1 MNIKYVIRLKKGI
14 DYMLK
19 RLFTTNSITAVA
31 VTLLIIGLCF
41 LPTGFQSSTYA
52 GSVRAAVKIIETDNS
67 NLYNTGII
75 QQGEQKCQVRIL
87 DGPFKGMTAQGT
99 NNLMGKLEMDK
110 IFEAGDKALAVVD
123 YDGNNITFVT
133 LIDHYRI
140 NLELILFGGFVLLI
154 VAFAGWTGAKAILSF
169 ILSVVVIWK
178 VLIPTLLKGWS
189 PIWISLFI
197 VAFLTIFIISLI
209 GGFNKKSLA
218 AIAGSLS
225 GTILSCFL
233 AILFGHFFKIHGA
246 VMAFSESLLY
256 SGYANLNLTDIFIAA
271 TFIASSGAL
280 MDVAVD
286 IAVAVYEL
294 VQKNPNMSAKEAI
307 HSGFNIGKAVMG
319 TMTTTLLLAY
329 SGGYI
334 GLLMVF
340 MAQGTP
346 IINILN
352 LKYVA
357 AEIFHT
363 LVGSFGLVAVAPFT
377 AIISGIMFT
386 RPDSS
391 KALQESEK

>member
-1 MNIKYVIRLKKGI
+1 MLGKIFTINRL
-14 DYMLK
+14 
-19 RLFTTNSITAVA
+19 TALTV
-31 VTLLIIGLCF
+31 VLLIIGLCF
-41 LPTGFQSSTYA
+41 LPTGFQSNIYN
-52 GSVRAAVKIIETDNS
+52 GSVRAVVKIIETDNS

-75 QQGEQKCQVRIL
+75 QQGEQKCQVTVM
-87 DGPFKGMTAQGT
+87 DGQFKGKTAQGI
-99 NNLMGKLEMDK
+99 NNLVGKLELDK
-110 IFEAGDKALAVVD
+110 IFVPGDKALAVID
-123 YDGNNITFVT
+123 FDGDNIKFVT

-140 NLELILFGGFVLLI
+140 NIELILFAGFVLLL

-169 ILSVVVIWK
+169 ILSIVVIWK

-189 PIWISLFI
+189 PIWISLFL
-197 VAFLTIFIISLI
+197 VAFLTIFIILMV

-218 AIAGSLS
+218 AVAGSLS
-225 GTILSCFL
+225 GTILSCVL
-233 AILFGHFFKIHGA
+233 AVIFGHLFKIHGA

-256 SGYANLNLTDIFIAA
+256 SGYANLNLTDIFISA
-271 TFIASSGAL
+271 TFIASAGAL

-286 IAVAVYEL
+286 IAAAVHEL
-294 VQKNPNMSAKEAI
+294 VEKNPRMPAAEAI
-307 HSGFNIGKAVMG
+307 RSGFNIGKVVMG

-329 SGGYI
+329 SGGFI

-363 LVGSFGLVAVAPFT
+363 LVGSFGLVAVAPLT
-377 AIISGIMFT
+377 AIISGLMFT
-386 RPDSS
+386 GHKTPISDQSIEYDSEEEQ
-391 KALQESEK
+391 AI

>member
-1 MNIKYVIRLKKGI
+1 MINKIFNANR
-14 DYMLK
+14 
-19 RLFTTNSITAVA
+19 ITAAA
-31 VTLLIIGLCF
+31 VILLIIGLCF
-41 LPTGFQSSTYA
+41 LPTGFPSIQYN
-52 GSVRAAVKIIETDNS
+52 GSERAVVKIVETDNS
-67 NLYNTGII
+67 NMYNTGII
-75 QQGEQKCQVRIL
+75 QQGEQKCKVTVL
-87 DGPFKGMTAQGT
+87 DGKFKGKTAQGT
-99 NNLMGKLEMDK
+99 NNLVGKLELDK
-110 IFEAGDKALAVVD
+110 VFVPGDEALAVID
-123 YDGNNITFVT
+123 FEGDTIKFVT

-140 NLELILFGGFVLLI
+140 NLELILFAGFVLLL
-154 VAFAGWTGAKAILSF
+154 VVFAGWTGAKAILSF
-169 ILSVVVIWK
+169 ILSIVVIWK
-178 VLIPTLLKGWS
+178 VLVPALLKGWN
-189 PIWISLFI
+189 PIWISMFI
-197 VAFLTIFIISLI
+197 VAFLTIFIISMVS
-209 GGFNKKSLA
+209 GFNKKSLA
-218 AIAGSLS
+218 AIAGSLC

-233 AILFGHFFKIHGA
+233 AVIFGHLFKIHGA

-271 TFIASSGAL
+271 TFIASAGAL

-286 IAVAVYEL
+286 IAAAVAEL
-294 VQKNPNMSAKEAI
+294 VEKNPEMPASEAI
-307 HSGFNIGKAVMG
+307 KSGFNIGKVVMG

-377 AIISGIMFT
+377 AIISGILFT
-386 RPDSS
+386 KS
-391 KALQESEK
+391 KDEKAEQSQKMLSEE

>member
-1 MNIKYVIRLKKGI
+1 MIKKIFNPNRIIVLVVI
-14 DYMLK
+14 
-19 RLFTTNSITAVA
+19 S
-31 VTLLIIGLCF
+31 LIAGLCF
-41 LPTGFQSSTYA
+41 LPTGFQSTIYQ
-52 GSVRAAVKIIETDNS
+52 GSIRTVVRIIETDNS

-75 QQGEQKCQVRIL
+75 QQGEQKCLVSVL
-87 DGPFKGMTAQGT
+87 DGQFKGRTAQGT
-99 NNLMGKLEMDK
+99 NNLVGKLELDK
-110 IFEAGDKALAVVD
+110 IFVPGDKVLAVID
-123 YDGNNITFVT
+123 FEGDDITFVT

-140 NLELILFGGFVLLI
+140 NLELLLFGGFALLLVI
-154 VAFAGWTGAKAILSF
+154 FAGWTGAKAILSF
-169 ILSVVVIWK
+169 VLSVVVIWK
-178 VLIPTLLKGWS
+178 VLVPNLLKGWS

-197 VAFLTIFIISLI
+197 VAFLTIFIILMV
-209 GGFNKKSLA
+209 GGVNKKSLA

-225 GTILSCFL
+225 GTILSCLL
-233 AILFGHFFKIHGA
+233 AVIFGHLFKIHGA

-256 SGYANLNLTDIFIAA
+256 AGYANLSLTDIFISA

-286 IAVAVYEL
+286 IAAAVHEL
-294 VQKNPNMSAKEAI
+294 VEKNPEMPAAEAI
-307 HSGFNIGKAVMG
+307 RSGFNIGKVVMG

-377 AIISGIMFT
+377 AIISGMMFT
-386 RPDSS
+386 KHKQPFRHYGQP
-391 KALQESEK
+391 